1 LKDSSNV
8 SAKAR
13 HRQVF
18 SHIHLVLCQRTGPE
32 LRDEIQKTESGL
44 LMKRPKMLFFDV
56 NETLLDL
63 NAMKASVAAALGGRE
78 DLLQLWF
85 TTMLQYSLVATV
97 GDHYEEFG
105 AIGAAAMVM
114 VARNNQI
121 TLSLEAARTAVLPMR
136 SLPPHREVP
145 SALGNLKEAGFRM
158 VTLTNS
164 SQAAVDAQIENAGLS
179 QMFEA
184 KLSVESVRFFKPHRQ
199 VYNWA
204 ATRMGLMPA
213 ECMLIAAHGWDVAG
227 ALWAG
232 WRATFLSRPGAQQY
246 PLAPQPEIA
255 EPDLDGAVKHLV
267 AMD

>member
-1 LKDSSNV
+1 
-8 SAKAR
+8 
-13 HRQVF
+13 
-18 SHIHLVLCQRTGPE
+18 
-32 LRDEIQKTESGL
+32 
-44 LMKRPKMLFFDV
+44 MKRPKMLFFDV

-63 NAMKASVAAALGGRE
+63 NAMKTSVATALGGRE
-78 DLLQLWF
+78 DLLPLWF

-105 AIGAAAMVM
+105 AIGAAAMMM
-114 VARNNQI
+114 VAGNNQI
-121 TLSLEAARTAVLPMR
+121 ALSLEAARTAILSMR
-136 SLPPHREVP
+136 SLPPHREAP
-145 SALGNLKEAGFRM
+145 AALNTLKKAGFRM

-179 QMFEA
+179 EMFEA
-184 KLSVESVRFFKPHRQ
+184 RLSVEAVRLFKPHRQ

-204 ATRMGLMPA
+204 ATRIGLKPVD
-213 ECMLIAAHGWDVAG
+213 CMLIAAHGWDVAG

-232 WRATFLSRPGAQQY
+232 WRAAFLSRPGAQQY

-255 EPDLDGAVKHLV
+255 ELDLDDAVKHLV